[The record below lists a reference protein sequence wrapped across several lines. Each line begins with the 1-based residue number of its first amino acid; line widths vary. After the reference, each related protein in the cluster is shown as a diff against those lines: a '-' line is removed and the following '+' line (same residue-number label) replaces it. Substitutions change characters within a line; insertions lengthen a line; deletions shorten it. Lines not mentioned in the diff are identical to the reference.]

1 MRADVKS
8 LLFDGFLLLLQM
20 IRIVHSNKTKIFPIL
35 RRKKREQL
43 LQKRKNCPRKTKV
56 QLPLRLRRRK
66 KEKKKR
72 SNNNAEIDNVENKE
86 KERKQKEDK
95 EKKERNRK
103 EKEKR
108 QKILTE

>member
-20 IRIVHSNKTKIFPIL
+20 TRIVHSNKTKIFPIL

-66 KEKKKR
+66 KEKKKGATIMLR
-72 SNNNAEIDNVENKE
+72 LTMWKT
-86 KERKQKEDK
+86 KKRKGSRRKIKKKKRET
-95 EKKERNRK
+95 EKKRK
-103 EKEKR
+103 KDK
-108 QKILTE
+108 KF